1 MSPVNST
8 DHNPDKNSSTT
19 IDQVALDDN
28 YASTMPPA
36 KALLVDDTPAKQLLR
51 RIGVLTFA
59 VSTII
64 LYLGLSFLVVQV
76 PAIAGPADNP
86 NTMRVTIAVGCIT
99 IVYTFI
105 VRYYLTNYTERKWIA
120 AHGNHAKNQVTA
132 RRLPRDVV
140 KYVIAI
146 ILCAWVLGQVFARGS
161 YVLFGSAGFD
171 TVTGAINDA
180 NLLTMLFLA
189 VVIAPVS
196 EEMLMRGVIYPVLRT
211 RFSAY
216 AACIITAC
224 LFGALHGN
232 VVQFIITVPLSIIAA
247 WVYEMSRNIT
257 YCIMVHMIFN
267 VTALFVPTTWMIELD
282 VTQLAALAA
291 VTTAVLGV
299 AIATMVRRAQH
310 AYQVDATTDVTERD
324 MLPAR
329 DD

>member
-1 MSPVNST
+1 MSPVNNT
-8 DHNPDKNSSTT
+8 DRNPDKSSTA
-19 IDQVALDDN
+19 IDQIALGDN
-28 YASTMPPA
+28 HAPTMPPA
-36 KALLVDDTPAKQLLR
+36 KALLVDDTSAKQFLR
-51 RIGVLTFA
+51 QIGVLTFA

-64 LYLGLSFLVVQV
+64 LYLGLAFLVIQV
-76 PAIAGPADNP
+76 PAIAGPADSP
-86 NTMRVTIAVGCIT
+86 NTMRVTIAVGLIT
-99 IVYTFI
+99 IVYACI
-105 VRYYLTNYTERKWIA
+105 VRYYLTNYTERKWVA
-120 AHGNHAKNQVTA
+120 AHGACAKDQVTA

-140 KYVIAI
+140 KYVTAI
-146 ILCAWVLGQVFARGS
+146 TLCAWVLGQVFARGS

-171 TVTGAINDA
+171 AVTGAINEA

-232 VVQFIITVPLSIIAA
+232 VVQFIITIPLSIIAA

-267 VTALFVPTTWMIELD
+267 VTALFIPTTWMIELD

-310 AYQVDATTDVTERD
+310 AYQVDTTTDAPERD